1 MSGRGRGGGGGRGG
15 GRRGGGRGGARTRR
29 GPRAGKR
36 VIEFDID
43 SIAAGG
49 DGVGRDDS
57 GLVVFV
63 PLTAPGDRVRAEIIQ
78 AKARWAR
85 GRLQALLVAA
95 PERRPAPCPVF
106 GQCGG
111 CRLQHLPEA
120 VQAGA
125 KRDVVAAALARI
137 GGFDVEVPPLVSAG
151 EPFGY
156 RNRVTLTVQSGG
168 VVAGFH
174 ALHAPAEIV
183 DAPNCLLAEAPI
195 QAAWE
200 ALAPWWHELPR
211 GPQGVEVRVTI
222 RASTTGAIALLVEG
236 GSRPG
241 DPEAVARRLPS
252 LASFLWIDEQG
263 ERRLLAGEA
272 TFTDEWQGTRFDLD
286 PTVFLQVNRAVSG
299 AMDAW
304 IDDRLALLR
313 LDGTGASPRS
323 PRVADLYAGVAARA
337 IRWARAGLDVATCE
351 IVPEACE
358 ATRRALAAV
367 GADAADTTDASDA
380 TDADVTL
387 DIREGAVEEH
397 ADLFDRDLVIV
408 NPPRAGLSPEVREA
422 LIAGSARAVAYVSCD
437 PATLARDLEAVASA
451 YRLEAVQPFDAF
463 PQTAHVETVAW
474 LVRRDA

>member
-1 MSGRGRGGGGGRGG
+1 VSRRSG
-15 GRRGGGRGGARTRR
+15 GGARAPRGGSRARR
-29 GPRAGKR
+29 GPPAGKSI
-36 VIEFDID
+36 IELEID

-49 DGVGRDDS
+49 DGVGRDES
-57 GLVVFV
+57 GRVVFV
-63 PLTAPGDRVRAEIIQ
+63 PLTAPGDRVRAEIVR

-85 GRLQALLVAA
+85 GRLQTLLVAA
-95 PERRPAPCPVF
+95 PERRAAPCPVF

-120 VQAGA
+120 VQAGG
-125 KRDVVAAALARI
+125 KREVVVAALARI
-137 GGFDVEVPPLVSAG
+137 GGLDIEVPPLVSAG

-156 RNRVTLTVQSGG
+156 RNRVTLTVRSGG

-174 ALHAPAEIV
+174 SLYAPAEIV

-200 ALAPWWHELPR
+200 ALAPWHELPR

-222 RASTTGAIALLVEG
+222 RASATGTLALLVEG

-241 DPEAVARRLPS
+241 EPEAVARRLPT
-252 LASFLWIDEQG
+252 LASFLWIDEAG
-263 ERRLLAGEA
+263 ERQLLAGEP
-272 TFTDEWQGTRFDLD
+272 TFADEWQGTRFELD

-304 IDDRLALLR
+304 IDERLAR
-313 LDGTGASPRS
+313 LAAGDAGEARR

-337 IRWARAGLDVATCE
+337 IRWAGEGFDVATCE
-351 IVPEACE
+351 VVPEAAD
-358 ATRRALAAV
+358 ATRRAI
-367 GADAADTTDASDA
+367 ADTGI
-380 TDADVTL
+380 TL
-387 DIREGAVEEH
+387 DVREGTVEAH
-397 ADLFDRDLVIV
+397 SDLFERDLVVV
-408 NPPRAGLSPEVREA
+408 NPPRAGLSPEVRAA
-422 LIAGSARAVAYVSCD
+422 LVEGSARAVAYVSGD
-437 PATLARDLEAVASA
+437 PATLARDLEAVSAA

-474 LVRRDA
+474 LVRRDGAGEAR